1 MPYIDFCFMLIIIFV
16 GMLSIAYFEP
26 LGTTD
31 IESRHTKKVD
41 SREGQFN
48 KNPLGIQQE
57 NMGSGDEQP
66 SEVVYPL
73 VPVGGLKADGN
84 PVVAADKGNRVDKP
98 GGKDLDASKEE
109 VEKLKKLLEAKE
121 EELKKLKENE
131 TVQSE
136 GERSTESEDDLNQE
150 KAKKGKTENIPGNH
164 YYIDLRNN

>member
-31 IESRHTKKVD
+31 IESRHTNKVD

-57 NMGSGDEQP
+57 NMGSGDDQP

-84 PVVAADKGNRVDKP
+84 PVVAANKGRADKL

-109 VEKLKKLLEAKE
+109 VEKLKKLLAAKE

-131 TVQSE
+131 TVQNE
-136 GERSTESEDDLNQE
+136 GERSTESEDVLNQE
-150 KAKKGKTENIPGNH
+150 KAKKGDTENSPGNH
-164 YYIDLRNN
+164 YYIDLRSN